1 MLESQTNNQLSR
13 RFASSLQA
21 ILFGLVLATPL
32 VAQEITFDAA
42 SSSGLESVTSVDIPV
57 TASGYGAFPVTVELS
72 VVVGTTTASGSD
84 YSVTEGILTF
94 NSNTTQNVSL
104 TIVSD
109 ALYEANEEVVLGLAF
124 PSAGSVTPNSQHTY
138 TITDDDVAPTI
149 YFTSASGSGSE
160 GTNPAN
166 LEVRLSAVSGLN
178 ASIDYEDAGTGTASA
193 SGVDYSLAPGTVTI
207 TAGQTTANIP
217 VTIINDVISEFNET
231 VVVNLLNATT
241 VNSTLDNPATHT
253 YTIVDNDD
261 DPEVQFTS
269 ATSSNSEAVS
279 PATIQVELDV
289 ISGKDI
295 TVNYTVSGTATGS
308 GTDHD
313 LASGTATINAGDLTT
328 DLSINITNDDLDE
341 YDETIVITLSSPTNA
356 SLGITTTHTYT
367 IVDEDTTPSIDFS
380 TSTSSGSEAT
390 TPATIQ
396 VRLTLAGIPTP
407 SGRSTSVN
415 YAVTGGTATSGGVD
429 FALASGTATITAGNT
444 TTNISANINND
455 GLDEA
460 NETFTV
466 TLSSPTNASL
476 GTNQTHTYTITD
488 NDDPPSI
495 EFADTLSSGSE
506 GTITANLQVRLSALS
521 GLDATVNYSV
531 AVTGSATGGGVD
543 YTLTAGTATI
553 TAGTQTTNISV
564 SINDDELDEPSE
576 TVVVVLADPTNAS
589 LGGNTS
595 HTRTIIDNDS
605 PPSVEFTTG
614 TSSGN
619 EGSTSPSFSLALTAV
634 SGFDITVDYA
644 ATGLTADEG
653 VDFTM
658 PNGTATIPEGQSST
672 TISATIIDD
681 AIDEFNE
688 SFVVSLS
695 NPTNSS
701 VGTTN
706 PTHTYTITDND
717 VTPTIGFT
725 GVSGSGLEEVTPVQ
739 PIIEISAVS
748 GKNVSVD
755 YAVSGT
761 ALPGGLDYSL
771 TTGTASIQ
779 ADETDTTLT
788 ISVID
793 DAIYESTETIIV
805 TLSNPVNA
813 SLDTSK
819 DVYTYSIQNND
830 AAPVIEFDL
839 ATSSGSEG
847 TTPVNIQI
855 TLSEASAVDASID
868 YAVTGGTASGSGVD
882 YTMVPGTATIDS
894 AQTSVNITAVIVEDQ
909 FDELNETVII
919 TLSNP
924 LNATLGAQTTHT
936 YTITDNDDPP
946 TVAFVTQASSGNES
960 TAAVDIPVSLS
971 AASQRT
977 ITVDYAV
984 TAGDPA
990 ATGNGID
997 YTLADGQLT
1006 FTAGT
1011 TSVDISAT
1019 IVDNQVV
1026 EEDEAFVITLSGP
1039 VNSNLGALT
1048 SHTYT
1053 ILNDDSPPV
1062 DFTVDSVYA
1071 TGGTEVEDYWNASNT
1086 SLTIKVPV
1094 DTSSTLVNGS
1104 IQLEAKIGSGTYEN
1118 LGAAYT
1124 IVGGDLGQDKVL
1136 TRTAAQ
1142 VEALTNFGNDST
1154 VTIRAVMDD
1163 AVGNSTTG
1171 SPSSN
1176 IILIDQAPPAAFT
1189 TGSVLTTG
1197 GTVVASYWNASN
1209 TGLRI
1214 TVPLDNTD
1222 NSLSGGS
1229 IQLRGEAD
1237 GSFEDLGT
1245 SVTIT
1250 QTDVTAQAKNLTV
1263 SATEATV
1270 TGVEELAGYT
1280 DGDILT
1286 FRSVITD
1293 IAGNTTTGAISD
1305 SSLIVDETV
1314 PTADITYSDTLV
1326 SQGDTVT
1333 FTMTMD
1339 ESATAS
1345 PQISIAYSLNTV
1357 PATNMTAGADPAV
1370 WTYDAIIPAANDG
1383 LATVTITG
1391 KDLAGNSLTT
1401 GNTTNRTKLL
1411 VDNTPPGYVLSYTD
1425 SLVKATDTFTIT
1437 ATVQEPVQPTP
1448 TLSINYAGT
1457 GSDVTDT
1464 TMSMGASD
1472 SIWTFLATAPT
1483 GNDGFATVTISA
1495 LDIAGNT
1502 VTPIS
1507 GSTNTL
1513 KVDNIPPTLTL
1524 TAPVDDAF
1532 VRNTSVN
1539 YTLGE
1544 ALASGQ
1550 MVWTWE
1556 SNAGVTDD
1564 NSPHTQALTG
1574 NELRAGS
1581 FSGLLTNEP
1590 TLVQAA
1596 EYTVGLIGVDRAGN
1610 TDTVEVSTVTY
1621 DTLAPAI
1628 SAVEIHDGPAA
1639 DIDSTRSTDTLT
1651 VHYSGFDEPTSGIVL
1666 YEYALGSSAGDDD
1679 LMGWTGVG
1687 TDTLVTVSGLQ
1698 LDYKDSYY
1706 FMVRATDGAGN
1717 RSDSVVS
1724 DGIRVVDKPRLTIH
1738 AVQNIV
1744 FSDYLQV
1751 LVNDTL
1757 RMADSISILIDSVR
1771 VTANAV
1777 DTYSYVATHKF
1788 TQTGTHSLQVTG
1800 YSGWGDTLR
1809 TASLSMS
1816 LAKTWSTWNAT
1827 SSDGILRVTGAP
1839 GAVNEDRRLLLVG
1852 SDLLDL
1858 PPGTEQAYRLADGKL
1873 PFAKPVKVSMRK
1885 TTSAEISESA
1895 QAIYLL
1901 RSGGQWE
1908 ELPSVDEQG
1917 SVAAWTDRSGTF
1929 KLGPRTIMVPVVT
1942 ALHQNYPNPFNPVTT
1957 IVFDIG
1963 LRDGPSQR
1971 ATVIIYN
1978 LLGQQVKPLFDGPAP
1993 AGRYSLT
2000 WSGVDELG
2008 AQVATGIY
2016 FVRLFTES
2024 GTQKIR
2030 KMLLIR

>member
-1 MLESQTNNQLSR
+1 M
-13 RFASSLQA
+13 
-21 ILFGLVLATPL
+21 
-32 VAQEITFDAA
+32 AQEITFDAA
-42 SSSGLESVTSVDIPV
+42 SSSGLESVTSTDIPV
-57 TASGYGAFPVTVELS
+57 TCSGYGAFPVTVELS
-72 VVVGTTTASGSD
+72 VVIGASSASGSD

-94 NSNTTQNVSL
+94 NSNSTQNVTLS
-104 TIVSD
+104 IVSD
-109 ALYEANEEVVLGLAF
+109 ALYEANEVVVLGLAF
-124 PSAGSVTPNSQHTY
+124 ASGGGTVTPNDQHAY
-138 TITDDDVAPTI
+138 TINDDDVAPTI
-149 YFTSASGSGSE
+149 YFNAASGSGSE
-160 GTNPAN
+160 GTSPGNIV
-166 LEVRLSAVSGLN
+166 VRLSAVSGLN
-178 ASIDYEDAGTGTASA
+178 ASIDYEDVGTGTASA

-207 TAGQTTANIP
+207 NAGQTTANIP

-231 VVVNLLNATT
+231 VAVNLLNVTA

-261 DPEVQFTS
+261 DPSVQFTE
-269 ATSSNSEAVS
+269 ASSGNSEAVT
-279 PATIQVELDV
+279 PATVQLELDA

-295 TVNYTVSGTATGS
+295 TVNYSVSGTATGT
-308 GTDHD
+308 GTDHN
-313 LASGTATINAGDLTT
+313 LASGTATINAGELTAE
-328 DLSINITNDDLDE
+328 LSITITNDALDE
-341 YDETIVITLSSPTNA
+341 YDETIIITLSSPTNA
-356 SLGITTTHTYT
+356 SLGTTTTHTYT
-367 IVDEDTTPSIDFS
+367 IVDEDATPAIDFS
-380 TSTSSGSEAT
+380 TGSSSGSEAT
-390 TPATIQ
+390 TPATIE
-396 VRLTLAGIPTP
+396 VRLAAAAG
-407 SGRSTSVN
+407 RDASVD

-429 FALASGTATITAGNT
+429 FTLASGTATITKGNT

-460 NETFTV
+460 NETFII
-466 TLSSPTNASL
+466 TLSSPTNSSL

-488 NDDPPSI
+488 NDDPPTI
-495 EFADTLSSGSE
+495 QFADTLSSGSE
-506 GTITANLQVRLSALS
+506 GTATANLQVSLSALS
-521 GLDATVNYSV
+521 GLTATVNYSV
-531 AVTGSATGGGVD
+531 TGAGSATGGGVD
-543 YTLTAGTATI
+543 YTLVAGTATI
-553 TAGTQTTNISV
+553 TAGTQSTNISV
-564 SINDDELDEPSE
+564 SIVDDPLDEPSE
-576 TVVVVLADPTNAS
+576 TVVVTLADPINAS
-589 LGGNTS
+589 LGGNTD

-644 ATGLTADEG
+644 ASGLTATEG

-658 PNGTATIPEGQSST
+658 PNGTATIPLGQAT
-672 TISATIIDD
+672 TNISAAIIDD

-688 SFVVSLS
+688 TFVVSLS

-725 GVSGSGLEEVTPVQ
+725 GISGSGLEEVTPVQ
-739 PIIEISAVS
+739 PVIEISAIS

-771 TTGTASIQ
+771 ATGTASIQ
-779 ADETDTTLT
+779 PTETDTTLT
-788 ISVID
+788 ISIID
-793 DAIYESTETIIV
+793 DAIYESAETIII

-813 SLDTSK
+813 DLDISK
-819 DVYTYSIQNND
+819 DIYTYSIQNND
-830 AAPVIEFDL
+830 AAPTIEFDL
-839 ATSSGSEG
+839 ASSSGGEG
-847 TTPVNIQI
+847 TTPVSIQI
-855 TLSEASAVDASID
+855 ALSEASAVDASVD

-882 YTMVPGTATIDS
+882 FTLAAGTATIDS
-894 AQTSVNITAVIVEDQ
+894 AQTSVNITAAIIEDQ
-909 FDELNETVII
+909 FDELNETIII

-924 LNATLGAQTTHT
+924 LNTTLGAQTTHT

-946 TVAFVTQASSGNES
+946 TVAFVTQGSSGSES
-960 TAAVDIPVSLS
+960 TASVDIPVSLS

-984 TAGDPA
+984 TSGDPA
-990 ATGNGID
+990 ATGNGTD

-1011 TSVDISAT
+1011 TSMNISAT

-1026 EEDEAFVITLSGP
+1026 EEDEAFVVTLSSP

-1048 SHTYT
+1048 THTFT

-1071 TGGTEVEDYWNASNT
+1071 TGGTEVEGYWNASNT
-1086 SLTIKVPV
+1086 GLTVKVPV
-1094 DTSSTLVNGS
+1094 DTSSNLVNGS
-1104 IQLEAKIGSGTYEN
+1104 IQLQAKVSNGTYEN
-1118 LGAAYT
+1118 LGAAHT

-1142 VEALTNFGNDST
+1142 VEALTNFANDST
-1154 VTIRAVMDD
+1154 LTIRAIMDD
-1163 AVGNSTTG
+1163 AVSNSTTG
-1171 SPSSN
+1171 SPSSST
-1176 IILIDQAPPAAFT
+1176 ILIDQAPPAAFT
-1189 TGSVLTTG
+1189 TGSVFTTG
-1197 GTVVASYWNASN
+1197 GTVVAGYWNASN

-1214 TVPLDNTD
+1214 AVPLVNTD
-1222 NSLSGGS
+1222 ASLSGGG

-1237 GSFEDLGT
+1237 GTFEDLGA
-1245 SVTIT
+1245 SVAIT
-1250 QTDVTAQAKNLTV
+1250 QTDVTAQVKTLTV
-1263 SATEATV
+1263 SATEVTT
-1270 TGVEELAGYT
+1270 TGVEELADYT
-1280 DGDILT
+1280 EGDILT

-1293 IAGNTTTGAISD
+1293 KAGNSTTGAVSD
-1305 SSLIVDETV
+1305 SALIVDETI
-1314 PTADITYSDTLV
+1314 PTAAITYSDTLV

-1339 ESATAS
+1339 EAATAT

-1357 PATNMTAGADPAV
+1357 PATNMTATADPAV
-1370 WTYDAIIPAANDG
+1370 WTYNAIIPAANDG
-1383 LATVTITG
+1383 LATVTLTV
-1391 KDLAGNSLTT
+1391 KDLAGNVLTT
-1401 GNTTNRTKLL
+1401 GNTTNRARLV

-1425 SLVKATDTFTIT
+1425 SLVKSADTFTIT
-1437 ATVQEPVQPTP
+1437 ATIAEPVQPTP
-1448 TLSINYAGT
+1448 TISLDYAGT
-1457 GSDVTDT
+1457 GADVTDT
-1464 TMSMGASD
+1464 AMSQGASD

-1513 KVDNIPPTLTL
+1513 KVDNTVPTLTL
-1524 TAPVDDAF
+1524 TAPVDDDF
-1532 VRNTSVN
+1532 VRTTVVI

-1544 ALASGQ
+1544 VLASGQ
-1550 MVWTWE
+1550 MIWTWE

-1564 NSPHTQALTG
+1564 NSPHNQSLTG

-1581 FSGLLTNEP
+1581 FSGLLTNAP

-1596 EYTVGLIGVDRAGN
+1596 EYTVELIGVDRAGN
-1610 TDTVEVSTVTY
+1610 ADTVEAATVTY
-1621 DTLAPAI
+1621 DTLAPGTLDVVI
-1628 SAVEIHDGPAA
+1628 QDGPAA

-1651 VHYSGFDEPTSGIVL
+1651 VHYSGFNEPTSGIVL
-1666 YEYALGSSAGDDD
+1666 YEYALGSSAGASD
-1679 LMGWTGVG
+1679 LVDWTSAG
-1687 TDTLVTVSGLQ
+1687 TDTLVTVRGLQ

-1706 FMVRATDGAGN
+1706 FMARATDGAGN
-1717 RSDSVVS
+1717 QSDSVVS
-1724 DGIRVVDKPRLTIH
+1724 DGVRIVDKPRLTIH

-1757 RMADSISILIDSVR
+1757 GMADSIRVLIDSTR
-1771 VTANAV
+1771 VSVSAI
-1777 DTYSYVATHKF
+1777 DTYSYVGTHKF

-1809 TASLSMS
+1809 TASLSMA
-1816 LAKTWSTWNAT
+1816 LAKTWNTWSAA
-1827 SSDGILRVTGAP
+1827 SADGRLRVAGTP
-1839 GAVNEDRRLLLVG
+1839 GAVNEDRQLLVVG
-1852 SDLLDL
+1852 SELLGL
-1858 PPGTEQAYRLADGKL
+1858 PSGAEQVYRLADGHM
-1873 PFAKPVKVSMRK
+1873 PFVKPVKVSMRQLEN
-1885 TTSAEISESA
+1885 SATIEQA

-1901 RSGGQWE
+1901 GSNGRWE

-1917 SVAAWTDRSGTF
+1917 TVSAWTNRSGTF
-1929 KLGPRTIMVPVVT
+1929 RLGPRTIIVPVST

-1963 LRDGPSQR
+1963 LQDGPSQN

-1978 LLGQQVKPLFDGPAP
+1978 LLGQQVKTLFDGPAL
-1993 AGRYSLT
+1993 AGRYTLN
-2000 WSGVDELG
+2000 WQGVDELG
-2008 AQVATGIY
+2008 SQVATGIY
-2016 FVRLFTES
+2016 FVRLLTEQ
-2024 GTQKIR
+2024 GLQKTR